1 MVIEKENWCERL
13 ENRQIARKK
22 KQHGIRHRM
31 FDYFAWWCT
40 GRSVGAA
47 NLAEVSSLRGILS
60 GHCETPR
67 LWIFLRAMP
76 LGEYRYFSSIFDSMD
91 VFVKGRSTK
100 RDWCLWRIFVAYI
113 GTNKMML
120 GIEGYKIWFVSTFL
134 NSYFFNNSLK
144 VDNIFSSSLN
154 ESWL

>member
-22 KQHGIRHRM
+22 KTTRHSSQNVWLFRM
-31 FDYFAWWCT
+31 MMH
-40 GRSVGAA
+40 RSVGAA

-60 GHCETPR
+60 GHWETPR

-113 GTNKMML
+113 GTNKIML

-144 VDNIFSSSLN
+144 VDNILSLSLN